1 MFSYDNKF
9 FYRNVRSM
17 ANYRKKTFAEIEAAG
32 ELSPGTIA
40 HLEYSEVVPPI
51 GVVLKVAEVL
61 QCPVDLLVHT
71 KLDAFIKD
79 DFLLTDFVQKLVD
92 ETQTGAII
100 WKKTDGVF
108 SASFVDGK
116 DVYVSGAPV
125 NGAWKPI
132 SIWFQDKS
140 EKVPEVADAISD
152 AKSTDAAEPKK
163 YIVFDEKSNTDPH
176 VYRIVRNLVLLLKTA
191 VERPIE
197 PETLTIMR
205 DFLAEKA
212 ETPSKASSVSSES
225 VLPSDDKSIEE

>member
-9 FYRNVRSM
+9 FYRNVRAM
-17 ANYRKKTFAEIEAAG
+17 TNYRKKTFAEIESAG

-40 HLEYSEVVPPI
+40 RLEYSEVVPPI

-61 QCPVDLLVHT
+61 QCPVDLLVHSR
-71 KLDAFIKD
+71 LDAFIKD
-79 DFLLTDFVQKLVD
+79 DFLLTDFVKKLVE

-108 SASFVDGK
+108 SANFIDEK

-132 SIWFQDKS
+132 CIWFQDT
-140 EKVPEVADAISD
+140 EKVDEVADATTD
-152 AKSTDAAEPKK
+152 TKSADAAEPKR
-163 YIVFDEKSNTDPH
+163 YIVFDEKANKEPDI
-176 VYRIVRNLVLLLKTA
+176 YRIVRNFVKLVMAAT
-191 VERPIE
+191 ERPIE
-197 PETLTIMR
+197 PETLAIMH

-212 ETPSKASSVSSES
+212 ETPSDAPSTPPEPFSQ
-225 VLPSDDKSIEE
+225 SDDKSIVE